1 MKFAMSCLDLP
12 KPKSRIWRRGAVA
25 LALAAGVAFFA
36 THVLPRWFPQVYASA
51 WGAIGQ
57 PDPRGLPE
65 ALQDLPIVMAD
76 GHDPQGPLVILIS
89 GNGGWW
95 GLDDQIASLLA
106 KAGVTTVGLNS
117 LAWFIQQRTPE
128 ETAAVIDRMVEAFDG
143 KRKLA
148 LVGFSFGADVA
159 ATVFAHLAPDL
170 RARIQLVSLI
180 GLSRQA
186 DYAIGFWKVTDHREA
201 TLSAVAAIAGP
212 HVQCFRGLDEGQR
225 SACNLVN
232 PAKVEVVALPG
243 GHHFDGNYAPL
254 ASHILYAL
262 TDHVHRG

>member
-1 MKFAMSCLDLP
+1 MPRVAFILP
-12 KPKSRIWRRGAVA
+12 RARFLRWASAA
-25 LALAAGVAFFA
+25 LLALAGVGFFA

-51 WGAIGQ
+51 WGAMGQ

-65 ALQDLPIVMAD
+65 ALRDLPLVLAD

-95 GLDDQIASLLA
+95 GLDDQIASRLA
-106 KAGVTTVGLNS
+106 DAGVTTVGLNS
-117 LAWFIQQRTPE
+117 LAWFIQRRTPE
-128 ETAAVIDRMVEAFDG
+128 ETAAVIDRMVDAFDG

-159 ATVFAHLAPDL
+159 ATVYTHLAPDL
-170 RARIQLVSLI
+170 RERIRLVSLI

-186 DYAIGFWKVTDHREA
+186 DYAVGFWKVADHREA
-201 TLSAVAAIAGP
+201 TLAAVAAIAGP
-212 HVQCFRGLDEGQR
+212 HVQCFRGLDEGER
-225 SACNLVN
+225 SACNLVD

-254 ASHILYAL
+254 AQHILYAL
-262 TDHVHRG
+262 TNHVNRG